1 MRLIGSDGLFAFCVV
16 VCVCFLTDVVLSG
29 RVLSHVVY
37 CFFILIVFECIMFLH
52 ASGHTVVV
60 LSFPE
65 VLFVFCCRAVLLLR
79 LNFGRHD
86 ARPSWILLLYSC
98 RYCRRVV
105 GHACF

>member
-1 MRLIGSDGLFAFCVV
+1 MDGLFAFCVV
-16 VCVCFLTDVVLSG
+16 VCVCFVDRFCIVRSCVVSRSL
-29 RVLSHVVY
+29 LM
-37 CFFILIVFECIMFLH
+37 FFISVVFECILFLH

-65 VLFVFCCRAVLLLR
+65 VLFVFCCRSVLLLR